1 MEKDEGF
8 NEMQT
13 VKRRMYAMRNG
24 VIADT
29 LRKAASP
36 FRVIFGLNLPQLLD
50 IAAGIGKD
58 SDIARRLWANTATRE
73 SMLLAPMLMPAG
85 ELSEDE
91 ALEWCLQVPAC
102 EVADILCHRLLR
114 HEPYALE
121 LARRLIAEDKEMAH
135 YTGMRLMCNI
145 APRYPDEARR
155 IGEAELESGN
165 PAVRQIAS
173 LLVDF

>member
-1 MEKDEGF
+1 MEKEDGF

-29 LRKAASP
+29 LRKSGSP
-36 FRVIFGLNLPQLLD
+36 FRVIFGLNLPQLVE

-58 SDIARRLWANTATRE
+58 KDMAVRLWDNNATRE

-85 ELSEDE
+85 DFTIEE
-91 ALEWCLQVPAC
+91 ALRWCSQVPAF

-114 HEPYALE
+114 HEPYALD
-121 LARRLIAEDKEMAH
+121 LAKKLISDECSMMH
-135 YTGMRLMCNI
+135 YTGVRLMCNI
-145 APRYPDEARR
+145 APRYPDEANR
-155 IGEAELESGN
+155 IGEAEMARDIPST
-165 PAVRQIAS
+165 RQMAS
-173 LLVDF
+173 LLLEY

>member
-1 MEKDEGF
+1 MEREEGF

-24 VIADT
+24 VIADA
-29 LRKAASP
+29 LRKGGSP
-36 FRVIFGLNLPQLLD
+36 FRVIFGLNLPQLVE
-50 IAAGIGKD
+50 IAAGMGKD
-58 SDIARRLWANTATRE
+58 IDIARRLWANTATRE
-73 SMLLAPMLMPAG
+73 SMLLAPMLMP
-85 ELSEDE
+85 SEDFTMEE
-91 ALEWCLQVPAC
+91 AVEWCRQVPAC

-121 LARRLIAEDKEMAH
+121 LARLLIAEDGAMAH

-155 IGEAELESGN
+155 VGEAEMAS
-165 PAVRQIAS
+165 ARASTRQMAS
-173 LLVDF
+173 LLLDF